1 MNDYTLQQDL
11 EGYNTTILREI
22 RVLQELGHHQN
33 MVSLIDVFM
42 LKGGLKNPSPCIV
55 IEFLEK
61 GSLGNALTKGV
72 GLNAAHVKNLAQ

>member
-1 MNDYTLQQDL
+1 
-11 EGYNTTILREI
+11 
-22 RVLQELGHHQN
+22 